1 MPWYEWT
8 RSDPFRDHARS
19 REVQDGEVVE
29 LPAEV
34 ADPNPG
40 FVDADAPEQDTHTD
54 EPQADE
60 SEDESGSEDETFR
73 CGVEKSDGE
82 PCGREVD
89 APEQTC
95 WQH

>member
-19 REVQDGEVVE
+19 REVSDGEVVE

-34 ADPNPG
+34 ADPQPG
-40 FVDADAPEQDTHTD
+40 FVEVDAPEQDTHTD
-54 EPQADE
+54 ESESDE
-60 SEDESGSEDETFR
+60 PEAESGSEDEAFR
-73 CGVEKSDGE
+73 CGVNDCS
-82 PCGREVD
+82 REVES
-89 APEQTC
+89 ASATC

>member
-19 REVQDGEVVE
+19 RQVQSGEVVE

-40 FVDADAPEQDTHTD
+40 FVDADAPEEDTD
-54 EPQADE
+54 AEQSEDDE
-60 SEDESGSEDETFR
+60 SEAESGSETEAFE
-73 CGVEKSDGE
+73 CGVNGCS
-82 PCGREVD
+82 REVD
-89 APEQTC
+89 SPEDTC